1 MLQHIFPA
9 TFKCKSRA
17 GLAPSKFL
25 VYFRLFPSVPVEG
38 CPRTVQPWLEL
49 EKEDGHGGGRAG
61 LLLPVGTTIT
71 SIV

>member
-1 MLQHIFPA
+1 M
-9 TFKCKSRA
+9 
-17 GLAPSKFL
+17 
-25 VYFRLFPSVPVEG
+25 EG

-71 SIV
+71 SILLSSDISEHFNYFIISIIINLITRQRHRDN